1 MSGNVTKKYR
11 CRVRLNFLQYFFVH
25 PTDSNWPGLRPFVD
39 TRLLNRSASKKNKAN
54 SGKAGGSAHYSVPS
68 PEGRGPALVS
78 QSDLFQRC
86 KVEVDDQA
94 TLAKRNGTPRTDR
107 DRDYQRERDG
117 GNHTGTLDSGNKNRF
132 HGGYTKNRSISPART
147 YAKKYNKTGSDS
159 SKKLTELDNKSKGA
173 TGKRSEDAPS
183 NEIKRMA
190 AVPNAALKT
199 SVDSKDDFSSSS
211 LQNAKPWLISSFVP
225 TIPNKDDAP
234 TPTLAVVSDERR
246 RAERLVGLFR
256 GLAKLSNQVVQ
267 DTAAQEREGQ
277 KLQTYTE
284 ISSAL
289 SKISASAATVE
300 ENFKALGGVWEQVFD
315 VFVTE
320 ITHVI
325 DAGLQDAIA
334 TIKKEGEHAV
344 KEIVA
349 NAAGSLKLSMND
361 DPFGS
366 HDKKRS
372 RTRGVA
378 EKENEETRSG
388 RAASRDRDHKRRRLA
403 SHSSSPDSRDRR
415 RPQSGDSS
423 IDDILTRMKM
433 KLDQQAQS
441 LQMLSK
447 ENSELKTT
455 LKQQTLVPSTSSC
468 SSFSVSSTPNQP
480 KASGSRSTHTT
491 PTKPRVS
498 TERLD
503 YFRT

>member
-1 MSGNVTKKYR
+1 
-11 CRVRLNFLQYFFVH
+11 
-25 PTDSNWPGLRPFVD
+25 
-39 TRLLNRSASKKNKAN
+39 
-54 SGKAGGSAHYSVPS
+54 
-68 PEGRGPALVS
+68 
-78 QSDLFQRC
+78 
-86 KVEVDDQA
+86 
-94 TLAKRNGTPRTDR
+94 
-107 DRDYQRERDG
+107 
-117 GNHTGTLDSGNKNRF
+117 
-132 HGGYTKNRSISPART
+132 
-147 YAKKYNKTGSDS
+147 
-159 SKKLTELDNKSKGA
+159 
-173 TGKRSEDAPS
+173 
-183 NEIKRMA
+183 
-190 AVPNAALKT
+190 
-199 SVDSKDDFSSSS
+199 
-211 LQNAKPWLISSFVP
+211 
-225 TIPNKDDAP
+225 
-234 TPTLAVVSDERR
+234 
-246 RAERLVGLFR
+246 
-256 GLAKLSNQVVQ
+256 VQ

-289 SKISASAATVE
+289 SKISASAATSVAPTLADIMLKHEQCKHRVE

-447 ENSELKTT
+447 ENSEVRT
-455 LKQQTLVPSTSSC
+455 VPC
-468 SSFSVSSTPNQP
+468 
-480 KASGSRSTHTT
+480 
-491 PTKPRVS
+491 
-498 TERLD
+498 
-503 YFRT
+503 

>member
-1 MSGNVTKKYR
+1 M
-11 CRVRLNFLQYFFVH
+11 H

-94 TLAKRNGTPRTDR
+94 TRYERGGRSSQKEWDSRTDR

-117 GNHTGTLDSGNKNRF
+117 GNHTGALDSGNKNRF

-147 YAKKYNKTGSDS
+147 YVKKYNKTGSDS
-159 SKKLTELDNKSKGA
+159 SKKLTELDNKSKVCERRRTVASTLKTQQGA

-256 GLAKLSNQVVQ
+256 GLAK
-267 DTAAQEREGQ
+267 
-277 KLQTYTE
+277 
-284 ISSAL
+284 
-289 SKISASAATVE
+289 
-300 ENFKALGGVWEQVFD
+300 
-315 VFVTE
+315 
-320 ITHVI
+320 
-325 DAGLQDAIA
+325 
-334 TIKKEGEHAV
+334 
-344 KEIVA
+344 
-349 NAAGSLKLSMND
+349 
-361 DPFGS
+361 
-366 HDKKRS
+366 
-372 RTRGVA
+372 
-378 EKENEETRSG
+378 
-388 RAASRDRDHKRRRLA
+388 
-403 SHSSSPDSRDRR
+403 
-415 RPQSGDSS
+415 
-423 IDDILTRMKM
+423 
-433 KLDQQAQS
+433 
-441 LQMLSK
+441 
-447 ENSELKTT
+447 
-455 LKQQTLVPSTSSC
+455 
-468 SSFSVSSTPNQP
+468 
-480 KASGSRSTHTT
+480 
-491 PTKPRVS
+491 
-498 TERLD
+498 
-503 YFRT
+503 